1 MSLKGG
7 TPEQVW
13 SGKPASYDHVHIFG
27 CDAFVHIRLEL
38 RSKLNEKSMK
48 GIYMGYGDKDE
59 MGYKIWLPQFKKVI
73 CSGDVVFIEANLL
86 KNDGK
91 PK

>member
-1 MSLKGG
+1 
-7 TPEQVW
+7 
-13 SGKPASYDHVHIFG
+13 
-27 CDAFVHIRLEL
+27 
-38 RSKLNEKSMK
+38 MK

-59 MGYKIWLPQFKKVI
+59 MGYKIWLPQLKKVI

>member
-1 MSLKGG
+1 MR
-7 TPEQVW
+7 
-13 SGKPASYDHVHIFG
+13 AI
-27 CDAFVHIRLEL
+27 I
-38 RSKLNEKSMK
+38 
-48 GIYMGYGDKDE
+48 MGYRDEGE